1 MPVHVRNPV
10 YDLFARV
17 GRGALGLA
25 LLGLVCLGGCRKPAA
40 SPAAVAPQGV
50 TETATSG
57 PLTVRLSVDRQELT
71 LADRLLVT
79 VAAECDEGYDV
90 VLPKFGENLE
100 QFLIRDARTEDPRL
114 VGPGRVQTAR
124 VYTLEP
130 LVSGKYPLKPMKVTF
145 GKRGQE
151 KPEAHELETP
161 EVTVTVTSLLPA
173 DVAKLEVEDIV
184 GPQDLP
190 RSPLR
195 RLWWGLAAALP
206 VAGLAFWLWRRRRR
220 RAAVL
225 ALPRPAHEIAYDELR
240 ALVARDLPGQGLYKE
255 FYQEVSAILRRY
267 IENRFQLH
275 APERTTE
282 EFLAE
287 LGGDATLS
295 KPHKELLKGFLVHC
309 DLVKFADVV
318 PGPEQVQGTFDRCKA
333 FIEQTREGTAR
344 TEGGAPT

>member
-1 MPVHVRNPV
+1 M
-10 YDLFARV
+10 LC
-17 GRGALGLA
+17 LGLSGTA
-25 LLGLVCLGGCRKPAA
+25 WLGGCRRPESAA
-40 SPAAVAPQGV
+40 AAAAPKGV
-50 TETATSG
+50 TEEAVSG
-57 PLTVRLSVDRQELT
+57 PLTVRVSVDRQELT
-71 LADRLLVT
+71 LADRLLFT

-100 QFLIRDARTEDPRL
+100 QFLIRDARTEDPKL
-114 VGPGRVQTAR
+114 MGPGRVRTAR

-130 LVSGKYPLKPMKVTF
+130 LVSGTYPLKPMKVTF
-145 GKRGQE
+145 GKRGAE
-151 KPEAHELETP
+151 ASDAHELETP

-173 DVAKLEVEDIV
+173 DVAKLDVEDIV

-206 VAGLAFWLWRRRRR
+206 AAGLLFWLWRRRRR
-220 RAAVL
+220 GAGML
-225 ALPRPAHEIAYDELR
+225 PPPRPAHEIAYDDLR

-282 EFLAE
+282 EFLDE
-287 LGGDATLS
+287 LRRDATLS
-295 KPHKELLKGFLVHC
+295 QPHKELLQGFLVHC
-309 DLVKFADVV
+309 DLVKFAEVV
-318 PGPEQVQGTFDRCKA
+318 PGPEQMQETFDRCKA
-333 FIEQTREGTAR
+333 FIEQTREDVAHP
-344 TEGGAPT
+344 EGGRPT